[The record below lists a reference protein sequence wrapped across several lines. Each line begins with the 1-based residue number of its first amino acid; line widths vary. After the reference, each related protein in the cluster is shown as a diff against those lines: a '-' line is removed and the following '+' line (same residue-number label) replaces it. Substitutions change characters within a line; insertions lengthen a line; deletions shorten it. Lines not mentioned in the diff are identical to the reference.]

1 MKICPMCGREYPDYK
16 SYCDVDESPLTS
28 AAGAPNVSPFEES
41 ESVTPLRNV
50 EKEAEENS
58 AKVESVSEEELP
70 FDENAESQP
79 QMVVEWVGGSETPSD
94 TASQIDDEETVV
106 TPKEPVREE
115 LRDDVATGFR
125 PVGTMPPHYNM
136 PPMPPPPQSN
146 PWKAAFFALLGVI
159 AISGIM
165 FALLRGKNPNAN
177 NPNMN
182 MDPNANMMQP
192 VGPPTGGYENT
203 NGMPYPQQN
212 TNMNNMNMP
221 YPTYS
226 PYPEVNINGN
236 MNVPV
241 NVNMNAN
248 SNANANVRP
257 SPTAT
262 PTPTPA
268 PSPTATPTP
277 RPSPTAT
284 PRPSPTAPPPSP
296 QPTGTDGKR

>member
-16 SYCDVDESPLTS
+16 SFCDIDESPLTS
-28 AAGAPNVSPFEES
+28 AAGLPNASQFGEP
-41 ESVTPLRNV
+41 ESVTPIRNAETEEYKTDV
-50 EKEAEENS
+50 ER
-58 AKVESVSEEELP
+58 VSEEELP
-70 FDENAESQP
+70 FTEESETQP
-79 QMVVEWVGGSETPSD
+79 QMVVEWVGGAETPSD
-94 TASQIDDEETVV
+94 NASQIDDEETVV
-106 TPKEPVREE
+106 TPKEETREE
-115 LRDDVATGFR
+115 LRNDIPPGYR

-165 FALLRGKNPNAN
+165 FALLRGRGQNAN

-192 VGPPTGGYENT
+192 VGTPTGIYENT

-212 TNMNNMNMP
+212 MNGNNMNMP

-236 MNVPV
+236 MNIP
-241 NVNMNAN
+241 VNMNMNNN
-248 SNANANVRP
+248 SNANVRPSP

-262 PTPTPA
+262 PTPTP
-268 PSPTATPTP
+268 SPTPTATP

-296 QPTGTDGKR
+296 QPTVANGKR

>member
-16 SYCDVDESPLTS
+16 SYCDIDESPLTS
-28 AAGAPNVSPFEES
+28 AAGLPNASQAGEP
-41 ESVTPLRNV
+41 ESVTPLRKV
-50 EKEAEENS
+50 ERETEENL
-58 AKVESVSEEELP
+58 ATVESVSEEELP
-70 FDENAESQP
+70 FEENSEAQP
-79 QMVVEWVGGSETPSD
+79 QMVEWVGGAETPSD
-94 TASQIDDEETVV
+94 RVSQIDDEETVV
-106 TPKEPVREE
+106 TPKEEVREE
-115 LRDDVATGFR
+115 LQDDRAGFR

-146 PWKAAFFALLGVI
+146 PWKAAFFALLGVV

-192 VGPPTGGYENT
+192 VGPATGGYENT

-236 MNVPV
+236 MNMPM
-241 NVNMNAN
+241 NVNMNA
-248 SNANANVRP
+248 NANANVRP

-268 PSPTATPTP
+268 PSPTATTTPTP
-277 RPSPTAT
+277 RPSPTGT